1 MRQELSFF
9 QNTQVRNLII
19 FLIVSG
25 FAIQALLLIIDYGHD
40 IPGPDDIDQ
49 IFLGYRIANNL
60 EVTPKDFYDPYGGH
74 VTIFIKLI
82 TIPFLLTFSFLA
94 APTLYLNWIFLCI
107 AIIFIYYLLKQT
119 NEKSTWLLIP
129 ISMLVFSPL
138 QESTFTN
145 TFICCRSNRKERL
158 YRRN

>member
-60 EVTPKDFYDPYGGH
+60 EVTPQDFYDPYGGH

-94 APTLYLNWIFLCI
+94 APTLYLNWIFLL
-107 AIIFIYYLLKQT
+107 IF
-119 NEKSTWLLIP
+119 
-129 ISMLVFSPL
+129 
-138 QESTFTN
+138 
-145 TFICCRSNRKERL
+145 
-158 YRRN
+158 

>member
-49 IFLGYRIANNL
+49 IFLADRR
-60 EVTPKDFYDPYGGH
+60 
-74 VTIFIKLI
+74 
-82 TIPFLLTFSFLA
+82 
-94 APTLYLNWIFLCI
+94 
-107 AIIFIYYLLKQT
+107 T
-119 NEKSTWLLIP
+119 NEDAGFIP
-129 ISMLVFSPL
+129 AVHFCSCNMPYFYPKIILG
-138 QESTFTN
+138 
-145 TFICCRSNRKERL
+145 R
-158 YRRN
+158 